1 MSPKL
6 IPSIARL
13 VLYLALAS
21 VIATFYKALSPLF
34 MADGLDPSWR
44 EAMLFARSLHL
55 GFGDQIVFTTGQLSH
70 VYELTFSSNLYH
82 EKIAS
87 ILLITLF
94 YTLFIVK
101 LANESKMS
109 FLHASPRFRF

>member
-1 MSPKL
+1 
-6 IPSIARL
+6 
-13 VLYLALAS
+13 
-21 VIATFYKALSPLF
+21 

-44 EAMLFARSLHL
+44 EAILFARSLHL
-55 GFGDQIVFTTGQLSH
+55 GFGDQIVFTTGPLSH

-94 YTLFIVK
+94 YTLFIMK
-101 LANESKMS
+101 LAMKAKNVLLACIAALR
-109 FLHASPRFRF
+109 FCNIFADPGFVGLPSPHRC